1 MGALPDP
8 ASPIPGTHNHRR
20 SPEAAPPLRAV
31 PGPRPTAPDAEP
43 TVPSQAPPAPPTP
56 APAPEPPAPDEPK
69 AAEPEAPVDGGAQG
83 EDARGLDLDRIAA
96 LRAWAAE
103 HLRPPDLLNEA
114 TPGLKQLWEEA
125 LKGDHLPANP
135 VVRVAEIA
143 RLVVALPVMAAAVLL
158 AWSMVSAART
168 AALLLG
174 AAALWIVLGSLA
186 GAITD
191 LL

>member
-8 ASPIPGTHNHRR
+8 ASPIPGTHHDHRR

-31 PGPRPTAPDAEP
+31 PGPRPATAPEPEP
-43 TVPSQAPPAPPTP
+43 TTPPAPPP
-56 APAPEPPAPDEPK
+56 PAPEPEPPAAQKPQARAPK
-69 AAEPEAPVDGGAQG
+69 ETG
-83 EDARGLDLDRIAA
+83 GLDLERIAR
-96 LRAWAAE
+96 LRAWAGE
-103 HLRPPDLLNEA
+103 HLRPPDLVHQA
-114 TPGLKQLWEEA
+114 APGLKHLWEQA
-125 LKGDHLPANP
+125 LKGDHLPDHRLLRAAE
-135 VVRVAEIA
+135 VVRLAVS
-143 RLVVALPVMAAAVLL
+143 LPVMAAAILL

-186 GAITD
+186 GAITE